1 MTNQNVEKAQA
12 AVFVGVDKPFE
23 LRTYPLTPAPTGM
36 ARLRL
41 AASGVCGT
49 DIHIHRGKLAM
60 QSPMIIGH
68 EFVGQVEEIS
78 EADSAASGICAGDYA
93 IVDIATPCGTCKLC
107 RDGDDANCINMVC
120 SNVGDPDAAPHF
132 WGGYAEYNYS
142 PIRNLVKIPEGLDPK
157 MVCVYAC
164 AGPTALHAFRLAR
177 EANFV
182 AESAK
187 VAVVQGLGPVGTFAV
202 AYLASLGIPHIV
214 ALTAGD
220 NPAREETAR
229 SLGATEIFNLDR
241 MEADDIIQKIRA
253 LGDGIGADL
262 VFEASGNPQAVPQ
275 GMRMLR
281 NRGVYLIPGQYSNSG
296 SVEIQPQLITFNA
309 LRLIGS
315 SQYSLCDVADYLDFL
330 KANTHLHAKIS
341 ALTTSYTVSEVNK
354 AFEDA
359 KAGKNVKTVLVYK
372 K

>member
-1 MTNQNVEKAQA
+1 MTNQKPETAKA

-23 LRTYPLTPAPTGM
+23 IREYPLTQTPSGM

-68 EFVGQVEEIS
+68 EFVGQVEDIS
-78 EADSAASGICAGDYA
+78 EADSAASGIRKGDYA

-107 RDGDDANCINMVC
+107 REGDDANCINMVC
-120 SNVGDPDAAPHF
+120 SNAGDPEKAPHF

-142 PIRNLVKIPEGLDPK
+142 PVGNLVKIPEGLDPQ

-164 AGPTALHAFRLAR
+164 AGPTALHAFRLAK
-177 EANFV
+177 EANCGL
-182 AESAK
+182 ERAK

-202 AYLASLGIPHIV
+202 AYLASLGIPNIV

-220 NPAREETAR
+220 NPACEEMAR

-241 MEADDIIQKIRA
+241 TEPDEIIASIRA

-296 SVEIQPQLITFNA
+296 NVEIQPQLITFNA
-309 LRLIGS
+309 LRMIGS

-330 KANTHLHAKIS
+330 KENTSLHAKIS
-341 ALTTSYTVSEVNK
+341 ALTTAYTVTEVNT

-359 KAGKNVKTVLVYK
+359 KAGKNVKTVLVYQK
-372 K
+372 